1 MYLVQGHQFASLR
14 EVAETY
20 KIPYTTLLHRLD
32 RNISLDQAVT
42 ISFAAHK
49 SVTVNGK
56 TFASFASACKEYKVA
71 NTTAL
76 NRYKK
81 GWTPEQIFGLSPK
94 PKQVRR
100 VDRSTA
106 KCKSITVNNQ
116 VYPSYKKAA
125 DAHGFPYQKFINR
138 IKKGLTPEQALELE
152 PFPDWFVPGKGQFAV
167 ERKKHR
173 EREEMRTGKRKCSV
187 CKEAKLLRDFH
198 KAAEGE
204 YTFRCS
210 TCTSKAF
217 LRYRYGITVKEFE
230 TLLTRQNKQCAI
242 CKTAL
247 EISSDGI
254 KRTKNVAVDHCHA
267 TGAVRGILCK
277 NCNVGLGFFQDS
289 VLLLN
294 NAANYLK
301 QHHDH

>member
-106 KCKSITVNNQ
+106 KW
-116 VYPSYKKAA
+116 
-125 DAHGFPYQKFINR
+125 
-138 IKKGLTPEQALELE
+138 LE